1 MHLAGDVGSLPLGS
15 TPPSVDSPEVTFL
28 TELGP
33 RCGKLSAL
41 SFAAEGASLEAG
53 LWMGTPLVGLRGDI
67 PTGLRRFAAPHCR
80 DHTHMLLCTAWLIC
94 SCSSLQTTPKI
105 SYLYLIPVSGSVFGG
120 NHLF

>member
-1 MHLAGDVGSLPLGS
+1 MHLAGDVGSLSLGS

-67 PTGLRRFAAPHCR
+67 PTGLRNLQLP
-80 DHTHMLLCTAWLIC
+80 TAE
-94 SCSSLQTTPKI
+94 TTPTC
-105 SYLYLIPVSGSVFGG
+105 SFALPGSSVHA
-120 NHLF
+120 HLCKLLLK